1 MASTTSLENDAGC
14 VAGSFEA
21 AQTASSSDT
30 ARRGLEHV
38 LAYVGGHPNEP
49 RLAVLVVV
57 ERHLIG
63 KRVLQKRVLKGIL
76 GVGVSVEVQH
86 GDAPYRIAV
95 PLYRPLDVSC
105 RSHAHRPLSLAAHA
119 VMAATVTRAVVIA
132 DAIAVGVDVAGTAA
146 VAVAATVA

>member
-1 MASTTSLENDAGC
+1 MS
-14 VAGSFEA
+14 
-21 AQTASSSDT
+21 
-30 ARRGLEHV
+30 
-38 LAYVGGHPNEP
+38 
-49 RLAVLVVV
+49 LAVLVVV